1 MTKIKQL
8 TVETPQGTAGKL
20 SRESRYSFNY
30 LEGIEVQREVS
41 LIMPLR
47 AESYADG
54 RLFSVFE
61 MNRPEGYLLDY
72 LRQRFGKHESL
83 DDMRLLQLTGSNQI
97 GRLRYVVAG
106 EQTQKKTSVAH
117 QDIIHASA
125 SRELFAHLVDLHFN
139 SGVSG
144 FQPKVLV
151 PDSRTC
157 IDAKS
162 TIALS
167 DLIVKSAGDDY
178 PFLAQNEFMCMEV
191 ARRAGL
197 QVPEFWLSDD
207 GGLFIMS
214 RFDITSTAQFGL
226 EDMAVLMRK
235 SPEEKYQGSYENI
248 AKAIELFCGENAQE
262 SKRRLF
268 EYVALSCLVKNG
280 DAHLKNFALL
290 YDFPAGKVRLSPL
303 YDVVSTSIY
312 DITHPQTGATKTD
325 NSLALK
331 LRKSKRYPSQA
342 ELIEFGRAS
351 CQVTDAKRVLDRLR
365 EAQLAVLRDGRNRI
379 NPWLMERLQRQW
391 A

>member
-1 MTKIKQL
+1 MKIRQL
-8 TVETPQGTAGKL
+8 TVETPQGTAGRL
-20 SRESRYSFNY
+20 SKESRYSFNY
-30 LEGIEVQREVS
+30 LEGIAIQREVS

-47 AESYADG
+47 AESYSDG

-61 MNRPEGYLLDY
+61 MNRPEGYLLEY
-72 LRQRFGKHESL
+72 LRQRFGKHEPL

-106 EQTQKKTSVAH
+106 EQAQKKTSVAH
-117 QDIIHASA
+117 QDIIHAQA
-125 SRELFAHLVDLHFN
+125 SRELFEHLVDLHFN

-157 IDAKS
+157 IDEKS
-162 TIALS
+162 TLALS
-167 DLIVKSAGDDY
+167 DLIVKSAGSDF

-191 ARRAGL
+191 AHRAGL

-214 RFDITSTAQFGL
+214 RFDITPTAHFGL

-248 AKAIELFCGENAQE
+248 AKAIDLFCGENAQE

-280 DAHLKNFALL
+280 DAHLKNFSLI

-303 YDVVSTSIY
+303 YDVVTTSIY
-312 DITHPQTGATKTD
+312 EITHPQTNATKTD
-325 NSLALK
+325 SSLALK
-331 LRKSKRYPSQA
+331 LRKSKTYPSA
-342 ELIEFGRAS
+342 TELIEFGRAS
-351 CQVTDAKRVLDRLR
+351 CQVADAGRILDRIR
-365 EAQLAVLRDGRNRI
+365 DAQFEVLRDCRALVNA
-379 NPWLMERLQRQW
+379 WLFERLQREW
-391 A
+391 T